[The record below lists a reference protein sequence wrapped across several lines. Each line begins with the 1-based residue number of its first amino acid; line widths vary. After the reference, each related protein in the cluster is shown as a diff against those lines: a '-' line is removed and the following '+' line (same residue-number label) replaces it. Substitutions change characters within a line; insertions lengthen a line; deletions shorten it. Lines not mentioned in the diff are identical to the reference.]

1 MGVMWIWARRAA
13 RQCCKCLL
21 LTSFQDYTHI
31 VARSSQFSTRPRWQ
45 TNTEYVTDAARVALF
60 RAAIQSEDESRQAH
74 CVLEELALP
83 EMANDAIELCDAL
96 SEAAEQVSIS
106 TWFE

>member
-1 MGVMWIWARRAA
+1 MRVPRNSRRDHAGSTVCDEH
-13 RQCCKCLL
+13 RSVEYITVLL
-21 LTSFQDYTHI
+21 Y
-31 VARSSQFSTRPRWQ
+31 
-45 TNTEYVTDAARVALF
+45 
-60 RAAIQSEDESRQAH
+60 RAAIQNEDESRQVH

-83 EMANDAIELCDAL
+83 EMTNDAIELCDAL

>member
-1 MGVMWIWARRAA
+1 MSLI
-13 RQCCKCLL
+13 
-21 LTSFQDYTHI
+21 Y
-31 VARSSQFSTRPRWQ
+31 
-45 TNTEYVTDAARVALF
+45 AARVLLF

-83 EMANDAIELCDAL
+83 EMTNDAIELCDAL
-96 SEAAEQVSIS
+96 SEAAEQVGIG